1 MDKYFVILLVLL
13 SAVILML
20 LFSIINKKRE
30 LEKIKGD
37 ISEKI
42 EKDIESL
49 GNTISSMQT
58 QVGQVQDTR
67 IKDLTDYL
75 YHSNEVLYKAVND
88 NLDRMRTTVDE
99 KLENTLNT
107 RLTKSFSAVNERL
120 EQVYKGLGQMQNLA
134 EGVGDLK
141 KVLSNVKTRG
151 ILGELQLGNLLSEIM
166 APGQYIENTP
176 TFPGS
181 SDRVEFAVKFPGSGE
196 EPILLPIDSK
206 FPQDIYVKLLEARE
220 DNEKDISAAE
230 KEMTKTMKVCAKT
243 IRDKYVKPPYTT
255 DFAIMFL
262 PFEGLYAEVIRLGLV
277 EMLQRDYKI
286 NIAGPTTMAVL
297 LNSLQLGFKTV
308 AIEKRT
314 SEVWKLLSA
323 VKTEFSTFASVLEKT
338 QERLNQANSELDKLV
353 GVRTRKIQSSL
364 NKVGD
369 LSTEETEILLSGS
382 DGDNR

>member
-1 MDKYFVILLVLL
+1 
-13 SAVILML
+13 
-20 LFSIINKKRE
+20 
-30 LEKIKGD
+30 
-37 ISEKI
+37 
-42 EKDIESL
+42 
-49 GNTISSMQT
+49 
-58 QVGQVQDTR
+58 
-67 IKDLTDYL
+67 
-75 YHSNEVLYKAVND
+75 
-88 NLDRMRTTVDE
+88 
-99 KLENTLNT
+99 
-107 RLTKSFSAVNERL
+107 
-120 EQVYKGLGQMQNLA
+120 MQNLA

-262 PFEGLYAEVIRLGLV
+262 PLKIFMQTDTEPLTKYSLG
-277 EMLQRDYKI
+277 I
-286 NIAGPTTMAVL
+286 
-297 LNSLQLGFKTV
+297 
-308 AIEKRT
+308 
-314 SEVWKLLSA
+314 
-323 VKTEFSTFASVLEKT
+323 
-338 QERLNQANSELDKLV
+338 
-353 GVRTRKIQSSL
+353 
-364 NKVGD
+364 
-369 LSTEETEILLSGS
+369 
-382 DGDNR
+382 

>member
-1 MDKYFVILLVLL
+1 M
-13 SAVILML
+13 
-20 LFSIINKKRE
+20 
-30 LEKIKGD
+30 
-37 ISEKI
+37 
-42 EKDIESL
+42 
-49 GNTISSMQT
+49 
-58 QVGQVQDTR
+58 
-67 IKDLTDYL
+67 
-75 YHSNEVLYKAVND
+75 
-88 NLDRMRTTVDE
+88 
-99 KLENTLNT
+99 
-107 RLTKSFSAVNERL
+107 
-120 EQVYKGLGQMQNLA
+120 
-134 EGVGDLK
+134 
-141 KVLSNVKTRG
+141 
-151 ILGELQLGNLLSEIM
+151 
-166 APGQYIENTP
+166 
-176 TFPGS
+176 
-181 SDRVEFAVKFPGSGE
+181 KFPGSGE